1 MDEPVIKKP
10 DDSGSIGASA
20 ASESSSVP
28 PKRGSGLN
36 NFFLAINH
44 INQASLADSVK
55 QRFSDYVT
63 VGLVCVCI
71 LSLVAAVMLPV
82 PPALRLLPLIFTVGA
97 IIFFIVNR
105 LGIILALT
113 QRQALLVWQI
123 MIASFWLGV
132 TSSMLV
138 ILVMLSCL
146 YQAAP
151 VGQMQSAP
159 AGDASLK

>member
-1 MDEPVIKKP
+1 MDEPVIKKT
-10 DDSGSIGASA
+10 DDSGVIGASS

-28 PKRGSGLN
+28 PKRGGLN

-146 YQAAP
+146 YQVAP
-151 VGQMQSAP
+151 TNQLQSAP
-159 AGDASLK
+159 PSDAALK